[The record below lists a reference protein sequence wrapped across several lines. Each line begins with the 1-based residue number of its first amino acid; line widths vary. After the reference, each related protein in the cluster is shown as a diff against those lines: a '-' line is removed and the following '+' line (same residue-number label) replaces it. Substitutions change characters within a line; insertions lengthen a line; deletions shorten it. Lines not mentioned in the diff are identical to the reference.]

1 MSKKILIS
9 AGGTGG
15 HIYPALSLAS
25 QLKDAGQEVLFC
37 GGNLEENRYFDKEAF
52 PYRSV
57 KCGTFLSKNLWQA
70 AKSGWTIVQGI
81 LQSRQH
87 IKAFNPHVVVGFG
100 SFYTF
105 PTLLAAQSL
114 GIPIILHEANSIP
127 GKVNRLLAPYV
138 EATGVH
144 FPETIK
150 LLKGKSIE
158 VGMPLREGFKKGIKT
173 KEEACAYF
181 GLQAALP
188 TLLIFGGSQGAK
200 AINQLASEALL
211 TYFQGEIQVIHITGA
226 ATAAAELRE
235 AYQNKGIVAYVKD
248 FELKMDLAWQ
258 AADLMISRAG
268 AGTIAEELEYEVPGI
283 LIPYPHAADFHQEK
297 NAEFMASTVGGAIK
311 VLEKGLSA
319 KLLAHKLELLLQ
331 NDLESLR
338 HEMRAY
344 KLKKRQMNLCHLVLQ
359 NVGEYA

>member
-25 QLKDAGQEVLFC
+25 QLKHAKQEVLFC
-37 GGNLEENRYFDKEAF
+37 GGNLEENRYFDKQAF
-52 PYRSV
+52 SYRSV
-57 KCGTFLSKNLWQA
+57 KCGSFLSKSPWQLLRNGMSIL
-70 AKSGWTIVQGI
+70 KGI
-81 LQSRQH
+81 LQSRQY
-87 IKAFNPHVVVGFG
+87 IKTFNPDLVVGFG

-127 GKVNRLLAPYV
+127 GKVNRLLSPYA

-158 VGMPLREGFKKGIKT
+158 VGMPLREGFKKGVKT
-173 KEEACAYF
+173 KQEACAYF
-181 GLQAALP
+181 GLNEEIP

-200 AINQLASEALL
+200 SINQLGSEAILK
-211 TYFQGEIQVIHITGA
+211 YFQGKIQVVHITGSEKIVG
-226 ATAAAELRE
+226 ELKQR
-235 AYQNKGIVAYVKD
+235 YQEKGIKACVKD
-248 FELKMDLAWQ
+248 FESKMNYAWQ

-283 LIPYPHAADFHQEK
+283 LIPYPNSADAHQEK
-297 NAEFMASTVGGAIK
+297 NADFMASTVGGAVK
-311 VLEKGLSA
+311 LLEKELTA
-319 KLLAHKLELLLQ
+319 QLLACKLELLLQ
-331 NDLESLR
+331 NNLESLR
-338 HEMRAY
+338 QEMRGY
-344 KLKKRQMNLCHLVLQ
+344 KLKKRQTDLCHLVLQ
-359 NVGEYA
+359 SVGEYV